1 MEIAILIGLIL
12 LNGVFAMAEIA
23 LVTAKRSRL
32 QRLAEDGKSGAQTAI
47 NLGTNPTRFLS
58 TIQIGITAIGL
69 LNGIYGES
77 ALAGPM
83 AQWLIELGMHA
94 KTASIASTAIVV
106 LGITYLSI
114 VLGELVPKRL
124 GQYYPEAIAQVI
136 AKPISFLASVSKPF
150 VWLLSLS
157 TEGFLALMGKRGGD
171 GQQLTEEDIEAV
183 IAEGSESGVLE
194 KQEHDMV
201 KNVLH
206 FDRRKISSLL
216 TPRNDLVY
224 IDLEQGQESNL
235 QKILAAKFTSFP
247 VCKGGIENIQ
257 GFITAKQYL
266 QFISHP
272 DHEITDFISAP
283 VFVPENWT
291 GPKLLE
297 LFKQSGNSMVF
308 VVDEY
313 GDLQGIVTPK
323 DILEALAGEFNIRNP
338 EDVWSVQNADNSWT
352 MDGLLPIAVLKELLE
367 LKSLPD
373 EKENGYHTLS
383 GMIMWQRGELP
394 KPGDCIYWQ
403 GWRFEVVAIQSNRVD
418 RVFVRH
424 QTPSD
429 IKQDQFIQTS
439 LDN

>member
-124 GQYYPEAIAQVI
+124 GQYYPETIAQVI

-216 TPRNDLVY
+216 TGPWITTDDVAWGKGKHSTAHSIQRTDRSWV
-224 IDLEQGQESNL
+224 
-235 QKILAAKFTSFP
+235 IL
-247 VCKGGIENIQ
+247 
-257 GFITAKQYL
+257 
-266 QFISHP
+266 
-272 DHEITDFISAP
+272 
-283 VFVPENWT
+283 
-291 GPKLLE
+291 
-297 LFKQSGNSMVF
+297 
-308 VVDEY
+308 
-313 GDLQGIVTPK
+313 
-323 DILEALAGEFNIRNP
+323 
-338 EDVWSVQNADNSWT
+338 
-352 MDGLLPIAVLKELLE
+352 GLLRGSDTTIILKL
-367 LKSLPD
+367 
-373 EKENGYHTLS
+373 
-383 GMIMWQRGELP
+383 
-394 KPGDCIYWQ
+394 
-403 GWRFEVVAIQSNRVD
+403 
-418 RVFVRH
+418 
-424 QTPSD
+424 
-429 IKQDQFIQTS
+429 
-439 LDN
+439 